1 MGDDMIKYICTT
13 KEYPTK
19 ESGTLKVTLKTGEE
33 VLVKYLVNDQ
43 EYQFYFDEKYKDVL
57 NRSDLNFM
65 KEYILNVIYKRL
77 DGNLDNDL
85 NGKGVE

>member
-85 NGKGVE
+85 NDKGVE

>member
-1 MGDDMIKYICTT
+1 MIKYICTT

-85 NGKGVE
+85 NDKGVE

>member
-33 VLVKYLVNDQ
+33 VLVKYLLS
-43 EYQFYFDEKYKDVL
+43 EEEFQFCFDEKYKDVF
-57 NRSDLNFM
+57 NKSDFSFM
-65 KEYILNVIYKRL
+65 RDYIVNVIYKHL

-85 NGKGVE
+85 NDKGVE